1 VVIGTRLVQR
11 WRTTRNGGLH
21 EHNPPNH
28 MESSALS
35 DGGNISPLQE
45 RPCASFY
52 LALGGSER
60 SFAPRHMVSK
70 PRIAFGSRA
79 HMIRLD
85 NISKQNGHQI
95 LFIEASAAL
104 LKGEKVGLVG
114 PNGSG
119 KTTLF
124 RMITGQEL
132 TDEGQV
138 SADRGVSIGYFSQD
152 VGEMSGHS
160 AVTEVMNGAG
170 PVSAVATELKE
181 LEAAMGDPDRAGD
194 MEAIIERY
202 GEVQARFEELDGYAL
217 EGRAREVL
225 AGLSF
230 SQEMM
235 DGDVGALSGG
245 WKMRVALG
253 RILLMRP
260 DAMLLDEPS
269 NHLDLESL
277 IWLEQFLTGYEGAL
291 LMTSHDREFMN
302 RIVGKVIEIDGGA
315 LTSYSGNYAFYEQQ
329 RALSEKQQQ
338 AQFERQQAMLAK
350 EINFIERFK
359 ARASHAAQVQSR
371 VKKLEKIERVEP
383 PKRRQTV
390 SFDFL
395 PAPRSGDDVVSLK
408 NVHKGY
414 GNRSIY
420 QGLDFVV
427 SRKER
432 WCVMGINGAG
442 KSTLLK
448 LVAGAAEPDDG
459 MVALGGSV
467 KMGYFAQHAM
477 DLLDGERTVF
487 QSLEDAFPQAGQGSL
502 RALAGCFGFSGDD
515 VEKKCRVLSGGE
527 KARLVM
533 AKMLFDPPNFLVLD
547 EPTNHLDMAT
557 KQMLI
562 TALSQYEGTMLF
574 VSHDRHFLAALSNR
588 VLELTPQGIHRYG
601 GGYTEYVARTGQE
614 APGLRS

>member
-1 VVIGTRLVQR
+1 
-11 WRTTRNGGLH
+11 
-21 EHNPPNH
+21 
-28 MESSALS
+28 
-35 DGGNISPLQE
+35 
-45 RPCASFY
+45 
-52 LALGGSER
+52 
-60 SFAPRHMVSK
+60 
-70 PRIAFGSRA
+70 
-79 HMIRLD
+79 MIRLD
-85 NISKQNGHQI
+85 NVSKQVGHQI

-104 LKGEKVGLVG
+104 QKGEKIGLVG
-114 PNGSG
+114 PNGAG
-119 KTTLF
+119 KSTLF
-124 RMITGQEL
+124 RMIAGEDQP
-132 TDEGQV
+132 DEGQV
-138 SADRGVSIGYFSQD
+138 AADRGITIGYFSQD
-152 VGEMSGHS
+152 VGEMSGRS
-160 AVTEVMNGAG
+160 AVAEVMDGAG
-170 PVSAVATELKE
+170 PVSVVAAELKQ
-181 LEAAMGDPDRAGD
+181 LEAAMADPEQEAE
-194 MEAIIERY
+194 MEDIIARY

-217 EGRAREVL
+217 EGRAREAL
-225 AGLSF
+225 AGLGF

-235 DGDVGALSGG
+235 DGDVGKLSGG
-245 WKMRVALG
+245 WKMRVALA

-260 DAMLLDEPS
+260 DVMLLDEPS

-277 IWLEQFLTGYEGAL
+277 IWLEQFLRGYEGAL

-302 RIVGKVIEIDGGA
+302 RIANKIVEIDGGS
-315 LTSYSGNYAFYEQQ
+315 LTSYSGNYEFYEQQ
-329 RALSEKQQQ
+329 RALADKQQQ

-350 EINFIERFK
+350 EIKFIERFK

-390 SFDFL
+390 AFEFQ
-395 PAPRSGDDVVSLK
+395 PAPRSGEDVVSLK

-414 GNRSIY
+414 GSRRIY
-420 QGLDFVV
+420 DGLDFMI
-427 SRKER
+427 RRRER
-432 WCVMGINGAG
+432 WCVMGVNGAG

-448 LVAGAAEPDDG
+448 LVAGSTEPDDG
-459 MVALGGSV
+459 TVTIGGSV

-487 QSLEDAFPQAGQGSL
+487 QSLEDSFPQAGQGSL

-557 KQMLI
+557 KEMLI
-562 TALSQYEGTMLF
+562 GALAEFEGTMLF

-588 VLELTPQGIHRYG
+588 VLELTPEGIHQYG
-601 GGYTEYVARTGQE
+601 GGYTEYVARTGHE

>member
-1 VVIGTRLVQR
+1 
-11 WRTTRNGGLH
+11 
-21 EHNPPNH
+21 
-28 MESSALS
+28 
-35 DGGNISPLQE
+35 
-45 RPCASFY
+45 
-52 LALGGSER
+52 
-60 SFAPRHMVSK
+60 
-70 PRIAFGSRA
+70 
-79 HMIRLD
+79 MIRLD
-85 NISKQNGHQI
+85 NISKQNGQQI

-104 LKGEKVGLVG
+104 HKGEKVGLVG
-114 PNGSG
+114 PNGAG

-124 RMITGQEL
+124 RMITSQEHP
-132 TDEGQV
+132 DEGQV
-138 SADRGVSIGYFSQD
+138 AVDRGVTIGYFSQD
-152 VGEMSGHS
+152 VGEMEGRS
-160 AVTEVMNGAG
+160 AAAEVMDGAG
-170 PVSAVATELKE
+170 PVSTVAAELKE
-181 LEAAMGDPDRAGD
+181 LEAAMADPDQAD
-194 MEAIIERY
+194 NMDKLVERY
-202 GEVQARFEELDGYAL
+202 GLVQGRFEELGGYAL
-217 EGRAREVL
+217 EGRAREIL
-225 AGLSF
+225 AGLGF
-230 SQEMM
+230 TQEMM

-245 WKMRVALG
+245 WKMRVALA

-269 NHLDLESL
+269 NHLDIESL
-277 IWLEQFLTGYEGAL
+277 IWLEEFLKNYDGAL

-302 RIVGKVIEIDGGA
+302 RIVNKVVEIDGGS
-315 LTSYSGNYAFYEQQ
+315 LSTYTGNYEFYEQQ
-329 RALSEKQQQ
+329 RAMNEKQQQ

-350 EINFIERFK
+350 ELKFIERFK

-390 SFDFL
+390 LFEFQ

-408 NVHKGY
+408 GVHKAY
-414 GNRSIY
+414 GSRIIY
-420 QGLDFVV
+420 EGLDFLV
-427 SRKER
+427 RRTER
-432 WCVMGINGAG
+432 WAVMGVNGAG

-448 LVAGAAEPDDG
+448 LVTGSTQPDTG
-459 MVALGGSV
+459 NVALGGSV

-487 QSLEDAFPQAGQGSL
+487 QSLEDAFPRAGQGSL
-502 RALAGCFGFSGDD
+502 RALAGCFGFSGDE

-557 KQMLI
+557 KEMLI
-562 TALSQYEGTMLF
+562 TALSRYEGTMLF

-588 VLELTPQGIHRYG
+588 VLELTPEGIHQYG